1 MRDRSERDAEFTAF
15 VAARRPQLRRT
26 AYLLCGDWHAAEDL
40 VQIALAKVYAAWP
53 RLRTDVTPDAY
64 ARRTLLRTHIDETR
78 RPWRREFTSTAIP
91 DLPAAP
97 GLPMEEREALLAALG
112 SLAPGQRRVVVLR
125 HWLGLSVE
133 ETAADLGCSTGTVKS
148 QTVRAVT
155 RLRAA
160 LDSSSLTTEDNH
172 EPTR

>member
-1 MRDRSERDAEFTAF
+1 MRDKSERDAEFTAF

-40 VQIALAKVYAAWP
+40 VQVALAKVYAAWP
-53 RLRTDVTPDAY
+53 RLRNDITPDAY
-64 ARRTLLRTHIDETR
+64 TRRTLVRVHIDETR
-78 RPWRREFTSTAIP
+78 RPWRREVSRSESPEVAATS
-91 DLPAAP
+91 
-97 GLPMEEREALLAALG
+97 GLEWEEREALLAALDA
-112 SLAPGQRRVVVLR
+112 LAPGQRRIVVLR

-133 ETAADLGCSTGTVKS
+133 ETAVDLGCSTGTVKS
-148 QTVRAVT
+148 QTARAVT

-160 LDSSSLTTEDNH
+160 LEGNPLTREDNH